1 MKRIIS
7 LALCLALGFSLMA
20 GCTVTEKEE
29 TTTPSESES
38 TTAAPTNE
46 EKELT
51 KRGHPFGVLRPPVCG
66 T

>member
-20 GCTVTEKEE
+20 GCAVTEKEE
-29 TTTPSESES
+29 TTAPSEAE
-38 TTAAPTNE
+38 TTTTAPTNE

-51 KRGHPFGVLRPPVCG
+51 TPPSMWL
-66 T
+66 